1 MTYQLVMHHGS
12 QGIQCLLCGL
22 TSWHPMD
29 VQEHYCGRC
38 HIFHEDVTLAKAA
51 LLVLENRMPPSRED
65 PQP

>member
-1 MTYQLVMHHGS
+1 MTYQLVTHHGS

-29 VQEHYCGRC
+29 VQERYCGRC
-38 HIFHEDVTLAKAA
+38 HIFHEDVTLAGAA
-51 LLVLENRMPPSRED
+51 DIWLMHHIDPSSKE